1 METYF
6 WTVWLSLY
14 HIQSK
19 APCPECGMSQRRSHT
34 SLCWR
39 VSVRVLADSLEVTAF
54 HGLALWPQIFSGL
67 HSVCV
72 DQTAWDSG
80 STVPLF
86 LGLFFNHASWDFQR
100 SAEQKMDHDKC
111 QRNSFLSCLSEL
123 EAPLDGLGVE
133 CYVLEVG
140 VGRGSV
146 NPQSPVCMSFSF
158 TVMFLRS
165 ICVVA

>member
-19 APCPECGMSQRRSHT
+19 APCPECGMSQRRAHA

-39 VSVRVLADSLEVTAF
+39 VSVTAF
-54 HGLALWPQIFSGL
+54 HWLALWPQLFSGL

-80 STVPLF
+80 STVPVF
-86 LGLFFNHASWDFQR
+86 LRFFNDESWHFQR
-100 SAEQKMDHDKC
+100 SAEQKMDHDKR
-111 QRNSFLSCLSEL
+111 QINSFLFCLSEL
-123 EAPLDGLGVE
+123 EAPLDGLSIE

-140 VGRGSV
+140 LGRGSV
-146 NPQSPVCMSFSF
+146 NPQSLFVCLFHSLLCS
-158 TVMFLRS
+158 
-165 ICVVA
+165 